1 MTKCQQEL
9 SKELIKYQKL
19 CQEAAKSVTTTEITE
34 QLDLITRTIATIQEL
49 VKQNI
54 IMPSE
59 TDLTAIQDAL
69 REFRE
74 VAPTEQQIQA
84 VYKNI
89 ERLSKPLNT
98 LSYVTP
104 NTELLYWR

>member
-9 SKELIKYQKL
+9 SKELIKYQKF
-19 CQEAAKSVTTTEITE
+19 CQEAAKSIATTEIIE

-59 TDLTAIQDAL
+59 TDLIAIQEAL

-84 VYKNI
+84 AYKSI
-89 ERLSKPLNT
+89 ERLSKPLDT
-98 LSYVTP
+98 LGYIMP
-104 NTELLYWR
+104 NTEFLYWR